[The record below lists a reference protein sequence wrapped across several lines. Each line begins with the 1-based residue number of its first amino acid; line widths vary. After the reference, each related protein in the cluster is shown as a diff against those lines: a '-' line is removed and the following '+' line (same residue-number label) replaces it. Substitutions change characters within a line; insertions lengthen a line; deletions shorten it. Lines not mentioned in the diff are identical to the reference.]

1 MRFQIKLI
9 LFLLILPL
17 FSSKCKKER
26 AKNPGEIVYLRE
38 ASLSEIKNEITGNWK
53 IHYSY
58 GGFTGNIKSP
68 MPNSFFRVLP
78 NDSVYLTFYNSLYA
92 ADKAIFTRTQ
102 TTFGYSA
109 WIIQFKTFG
118 GLSES
123 WVIDYTKGDSLV
135 LVGNYPDPDAYIMSK
150 SQ

>member
-1 MRFQIKLI
+1 MRYQIKLLLL
-9 LFLLILPL
+9 LFILPL

-26 AKNPGEIVYLRE
+26 TRNPGEIVYLRDKP
-38 ASLSEIKNEITGNWK
+38 LNEIKSEVLGNWK

-58 GGFTGNIKSP
+58 GGFTGNIKTQ
-68 MPNSFFRVLP
+68 MPNSFFRVLS
-78 NDSVYLTFYNSLYA
+78 NDSIYLTFYNSLYA

-109 WIIQFKTFG
+109 WIIEFKTFG
-118 GLSES
+118 GLSDS
-123 WVIDYTKGDSLV
+123 WIIDYTKGDTLV
-135 LVGNYPDPDAYIMSK
+135 LVGNYSDPDAYIMSK